1 MPAGRPLAVFCDF
14 DGTFSVQ
21 DVGSTLAQARL
32 PERRVQLWDRFAQG
46 EFTAWTYV
54 LALFKNF
61 ELPEKEL
68 YQFLETID
76 LDPGARD
83 LLAWCRAESVPFRI
97 LSDGFDWN
105 LERMQAIN
113 EVSFE
118 YNANHLEY
126 EGDIWRLAAG
136 APNDACGCG
145 TGSCKKT
152 LIGAYREKNPGT
164 FCVHIGN
171 GKVSDIRGDN
181 TFAEAGGGKVL
192 QVQHM
197 TSASSTST
205 TSSSFVATALTDTI
219 TPSATS
225 SKILILATGN
235 INNTSVNNWTYAT
248 LRRGGT
254 NLGNS
259 PGMVGVYFA
268 GGDSHAPSTMNYLDS
283 PNSTSELT
291 YDVAIRVSGSTGK
304 WNQQSATINLTL
316 IEIGA

>member
-1 MPAGRPLAVFCDF
+1 MNPPDNAKGQNQNAARAHVPAGRPLAVFCDF

-32 PERRVQLWDRFAQG
+32 PERRAQLWDRFAQG

-68 YQFLETID
+68 YEFLETID

-83 LLAWCRAESVPFRI
+83 LLAWCKAETVPFRI

-145 TGSCKKT
+145 TGSCKST
-152 LIGAYREKNPGT
+152 LIGAYREKHPGT

-171 GKVSDIRGDN
+171 GKVSDLCGAIEADLA
-181 TFAEAGGGKVL
+181 FAKDTLAPAMDELGEAYVAFDTLHDVLAVLGK
-192 QVQHM
+192 
-197 TSASSTST
+197 
-205 TSSSFVATALTDTI
+205 
-219 TPSATS
+219 
-225 SKILILATGN
+225 
-235 INNTSVNNWTYAT
+235 
-248 LRRGGT
+248 RGGT
-254 NLGNS
+254 
-259 PGMVGVYFA
+259 A
-268 GGDSHAPSTMNYLDS
+268 
-283 PNSTSELT
+283 
-291 YDVAIRVSGSTGK
+291 
-304 WNQQSATINLTL
+304 Q
-316 IEIGA
+316 